1 MTRDRVI
8 YYRDERSDDFAA
20 VTGTSVLPDGYEYER
35 GTLFRA
41 LSFLLYRVLAT
52 PDAARHSRVF
62 HGLRVYGKEKLKES
76 RGRGIFVYANHTLDV
91 GDAFFPSVAMFPRRT
106 FVITGAGSV
115 TFPVAGRLAPYL
127 GALPLPSSRA
137 GYRDFLAAV
146 KKRLDERVCVY
157 VYPEA
162 HIWPYYTGV
171 REFSDASFL
180 YPAKFGAPVY
190 AATTVFRKRRLF
202 AAPRCE
208 VYIDGPFLPDE
219 SSTVAENKS
228 RLHAKARA
236 AMLSRSLLSD
246 CEYVRY
252 VRMT

>member
-1 MTRDRVI
+1 M
-8 YYRDERSDDFAA
+8 
-20 VTGTSVLPDGYEYER
+20 
-35 GTLFRA
+35 
-41 LSFLLYRVLAT
+41 
-52 PDAARHSRVF
+52 
-62 HGLRVYGKEKLKES
+62 
-76 RGRGIFVYANHTLDV
+76 
-91 GDAFFPSVAMFPRRT
+91 
-106 FVITGAGSV
+106 
-115 TFPVAGRLAPYL
+115 
-127 GALPLPSSRA
+127 
-137 GYRDFLAAV
+137 
-146 KKRLDERVCVY
+146 Y